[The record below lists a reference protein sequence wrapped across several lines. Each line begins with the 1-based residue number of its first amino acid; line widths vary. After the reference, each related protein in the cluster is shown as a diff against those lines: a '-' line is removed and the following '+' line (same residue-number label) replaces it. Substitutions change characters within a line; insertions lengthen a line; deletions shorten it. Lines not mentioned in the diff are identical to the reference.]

1 MCPGAVAVRQ
11 SGRRSRDASGDR
23 MTAAALSGRWWK
35 RVAGLVGI
43 RERAA
48 GFRKQDFPVPER
60 WRMTGGGSGP
70 FGRRLPV
77 RNDLRRVFSTEY
89 GAGRR
94 RHLLFRAARSS
105 PGREGTG
112 PGIFRCVRTAGRRL
126 GRSGGVGGLFGD
138 GRHVGHRSSGGRL
151 LFGLDAPCANVGVP
165 AAVVLARLDVH
176 GDGVGRAL
184 PQPGHVVGLVE
195 ERHADL
201 AGERTFVHL
210 ENHVL
215 TLPFAACR
223 GSLRHGHY
231 FVDGSFEFHISAFCF
246 VSAKI
251 QKNRN
256 GQRRIPAMRPA
267 VCRFRPGTSVVV
279 RFRR

>member
-1 MCPGAVAVRQ
+1 
-11 SGRRSRDASGDR
+11 
-23 MTAAALSGRWWK
+23 
-35 RVAGLVGI
+35 
-43 RERAA
+43 
-48 GFRKQDFPVPER
+48 
-60 WRMTGGGSGP
+60 MTGGGSGP

-94 RHLLFRAARSS
+94 RHLLFPGRRSS

-112 PGIFRCVRTAGRRL
+112 PGIFRCVRTAGRRPRPERRRRRAL
-126 GRSGGVGGLFGD
+126 RRWAACRASELRRASPVW
-138 GRHVGHRSSGGRL
+138 
-151 LFGLDAPCANVGVP
+151 LDAPCANVGVP

-176 GDGVGRAL
+176 GDGVGPRPPAA
-184 PQPGHVVGLVE
+184 GHVVGLVE

-251 QKNRN
+251 QKKSERTTPDSGNAPRRVPVPPRN
-256 GQRRIPAMRPA
+256 FGGSA
-267 VCRFRPGTSVVV
+267 VPR
-279 RFRR
+279 